1 MEVHRMKYGIAI
13 FPGKDLQ
20 DLANSLRKGYDPKY
34 ALIPPHITLIGDFE
48 ANNEEIEEISKK
60 LATIASHYHSIPIKV
75 TKVSSFKPVSNVVY
89 LKIEPS
95 TDLEHLHQEL
105 ISTLAVNPEHP
116 FVPHI
121 TLGQNLSSDEHLDLY
136 SNLRM
141 QNYNF
146 EETADRFHL
155 LYELENG
162 SWTVYETFRL
172 GKE

>member
-1 MEVHRMKYGIAI
+1 M
-13 FPGKDLQ
+13 
-20 DLANSLRKGYDPKY
+20 
-34 ALIPPHITLIGDFE
+34 
-48 ANNEEIEEISKK
+48 
-60 LATIASHYHSIPIKV
+60 

-105 ISTLAVNPEHP
+105 ISTLGVSPEHP

-121 TLGQNLSSDEHLDLY
+121 TLGQDLSSDEHLDLY

-141 QNYNF
+141 QNYHF